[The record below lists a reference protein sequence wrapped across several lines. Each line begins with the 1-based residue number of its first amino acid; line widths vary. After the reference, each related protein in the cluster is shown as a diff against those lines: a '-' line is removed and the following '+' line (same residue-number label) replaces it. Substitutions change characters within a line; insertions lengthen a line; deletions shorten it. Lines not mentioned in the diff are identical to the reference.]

1 MSHYV
6 EIVIIKPLKQKGN
19 KKKLLQKKNI
29 EAVLKIILTMERIYL
44 SKIS

>member
-6 EIVIIKPLKQKGN
+6 EIVIIKPLKQKSN
-19 KKKLLQKKNI
+19 KKTASKKNI